1 MAIKNNSAQVL
12 RASAAVGLAA
22 VVYLLFV
29 AGGVIPYAEGDEV
42 KGWIKALLLMAVIFL
57 FRTGRVDRSSVLIV
71 GAFLGVGLVLGVL
84 ELFRSRNFGFALE
97 KIDGAILASAFIA
110 LLINKG
116 CERNGRNSFYSA
128 FLLWSFFVLL
138 LTVFYKLYF
147 GFFEREVRFFL
158 NGPIVYG
165 WILGLC
171 GLLSFDQWRIKGGL
185 KYLVFFAAFFVGLL
199 WTESKGSVIA
209 FLVGWAFYLIF
220 TVRRNFGVILLGFV
234 LCVGSYLLFS
244 EFFDEVLSNS
254 RFAALERLFT
264 SNLTAVDEGSVGARS
279 VLLEEALRGFWEN
292 PLFGIGLGGFSYGEY
307 VYPHNQHLEIL
318 AELGIFVALLH
329 FAFVLFSFIRSDLI
343 YRTLIIFFATA
354 ASFSGDSSYLRFLY
368 AFCLLG
374 LIWRERIGLVQR

>member
-1 MAIKNNSAQVL
+1 M
-12 RASAAVGLAA
+12 
-22 VVYLLFV
+22 
-29 AGGVIPYAEGDEV
+29 
-42 KGWIKALLLMAVIFL
+42 
-57 FRTGRVDRSSVLIV
+57 
-71 GAFLGVGLVLGVL
+71 
-84 ELFRSRNFGFALE
+84 
-97 KIDGAILASAFIA
+97 
-110 LLINKG
+110 
-116 CERNGRNSFYSA
+116 
-128 FLLWSFFVLL
+128 
-138 LTVFYKLYF
+138 
-147 GFFEREVRFFL
+147 
-158 NGPIVYG
+158 
-165 WILGLC
+165 
-171 GLLSFDQWRIKGGL
+171 
-185 KYLVFFAAFFVGLL
+185 
-199 WTESKGSVIA
+199 
-209 FLVGWAFYLIF
+209 
-220 TVRRNFGVILLGFV
+220 LGFV